1 MTNYFQHMK
10 THLEILWQTRS
21 RLCICNQLN
30 ESKTRNI
37 KLEATADVPYIH
49 YESNKKNCTTTVSTA
64 KEINIFCI

>member
-10 THLEILWQTRS
+10 THLEILWQTHS

-49 YESNKKNCTTTVSTA
+49 YESNKKIAPRLLVLR
-64 KEINIFCI
+64 NIFWI